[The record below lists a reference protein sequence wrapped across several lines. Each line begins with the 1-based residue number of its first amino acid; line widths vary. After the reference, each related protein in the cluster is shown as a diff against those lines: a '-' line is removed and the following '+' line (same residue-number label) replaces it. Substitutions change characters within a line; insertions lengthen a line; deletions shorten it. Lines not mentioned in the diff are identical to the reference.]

1 MSNSLRLFFLLMF
14 IAGSATAG
22 IYKWVDENGK
32 THFGDKPPQQSGA
45 EQMEL
50 QLNTF
55 SGYQVRERDDG
66 IATGGK
72 VVIYSTTWCGVCER
86 AKDYFKA
93 NNIPYKEYDVEK
105 SEKGK
110 RDFKR
115 MKGRGV
121 PVILVGSKR
130 MDGFSE
136 AKFKAIYQ

>member
-1 MSNSLRLFFLLMF
+1 MSNSLRLFLLLMF
-14 IAGSATAG
+14 IAGTAVAG

-50 QLNTF
+50 RLNTF

>member
-1 MSNSLRLFFLLMF
+1 MSNSLRLFLLLMF
-14 IAGSATAG
+14 IAGTAVAG

-93 NNIPYKEYDVEK
+93 NNIPYSEYDVEK

>member
-1 MSNSLRLFFLLMF
+1 MSNSLRLFFLLML
-14 IAGSATAG
+14 IAGSAAAG

-121 PVILVGSKR
+121 PVILVGNKR

-136 AKFKAIYQ
+136 AKFKALYQ